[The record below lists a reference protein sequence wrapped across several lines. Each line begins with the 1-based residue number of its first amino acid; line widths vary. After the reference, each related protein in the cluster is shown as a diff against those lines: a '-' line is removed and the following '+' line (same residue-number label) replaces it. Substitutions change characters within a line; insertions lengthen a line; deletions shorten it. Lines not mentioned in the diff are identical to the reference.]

1 MCCIERIKMG
11 ASHTTKKRRKKHNP
25 QLAERAT
32 FQAAVETTA
41 EIMARLLEKFT
52 REELTRL
59 SASREF
65 VCVDLARNLYR
76 VGRFNLQKVSTTCWI
91 VKDSNGRVI
100 HEFYNCQAA
109 VFYCLYESRS
119 SFKRAN
125 EFLQTDID
133 LGRTHHE
140 VNEYLAHLRTAVKN
154 KDSFKQ
160 DLYLARLSWVKPR
173 LEQLESN
180 LQKSITSA
188 KYSKVWETNNHETAR
203 TRN

>member
-1 MCCIERIKMG
+1 MG

-25 QLAERAT
+25 QLAERAA

-41 EIMARLLEKFT
+41 ELMARLLEKFT
-52 REELTRL
+52 REELAKL
-59 SASREF
+59 ASSKEF
-65 VCVDLARNLYR
+65 ICVDLARNLYR
-76 VGRFNLQKVSTTCWI
+76 VGRFNLQKVSQSCWI

-100 HEFYNCQAA
+100 HNFFNCQAA
-109 VFYCLYESRS
+109 VFYCLYESRQAY
-119 SFKRAN
+119 KRAS
-125 EFLQTDID
+125 EFLQTDIE
-133 LGRTHHE
+133 LGRTHHQ

-154 KDSFKQ
+154 KDCFKQ
-160 DLYLARLSWVKPR
+160 DLYTARLSWAKPK
-173 LEQLESN
+173 LELLESN